1 MAMQQQ
7 LQNQANQLCQ
17 IAAQNL
23 TKGSHDAAIGLLQR
37 ALQIVPDHALAHAY
51 LGRAYAAAGDVDS
64 ARVAFDKAIAAMPA
78 AWGPRF
84 EKAQFLEQIG
94 DTIGAALAW
103 RTGLQYLPE
112 EARGDPQ
119 IAGLAARAV
128 EASSSDS
135 HQLRDHLLSVTK
147 DIWSGESGRNLRRF
161 HHTLDIS
168 VGLRPFITARPLM
181 VAVPEL
187 PAVQFFDREDFAW
200 AQDVEDQTDAVLAE
214 LHDISANDTGG
225 FVPYVQTAE
234 GNDQGQFGA
243 LDRNDGWSAYFL
255 WNQGKRVAEHCER
268 CPDTEAAINMAPQ
281 IKVKDRA
288 PAVFFSALKPHT
300 DIPPHN
306 GATNARLTVHL
317 PLIIPDNCAL
327 QVGDETRTWKMR
339 ELLIFDDTIRHAAW
353 NHSDERRVVLIFDV
367 WNPYLSTLEQAL
379 IARTIEGMVDYYGNS
394 NDLGEL

>member
-1 MAMQQQ
+1 MQQQ

-17 IAAQNL
+17 IAFSNL
-23 TKGSHDAAIGLLQR
+23 SKGSHDAAIGLLER

-51 LGRAYAAAGDVDS
+51 LGRAYAASGDVAK
-64 ARVAFDKAIAAMPA
+64 ARASFDRAIAAMPT

-94 DTIGAALAW
+94 DTIGATFYW
-103 RTGLQYLPE
+103 RTGLIYLTDADRSNADLASLINIASEAVAVNNSKLREYLWENVE
-112 EARGDPQ
+112 E
-119 IAGLAARAV
+119 LC
-128 EASSSDS
+128 E
-135 HQLRDHLLSVTK
+135 
-147 DIWSGESGRNLRRF
+147 GESEKDLKRF
-161 HHTLDIS
+161 HHCLDIMT
-168 VGLRPFITARPLM
+168 GKRRFITATPLS
-181 VAVPEL
+181 VPVPGL
-187 PAVQFFDREDFAW
+187 PAIQFFDRSDFAW
-200 AQDVEDQTDAVLAE
+200 AKDVEDQTDLVLAE
-214 LHDISANDTGG
+214 LNEITANDTAG
-225 FVPYVQTAE
+225 FIPYVQTAE
-234 GNDQGQFGA
+234 GDDSGQFGA
-243 LDRNDGWSAYFL
+243 LDNDDGWSAYFL
-255 WNQGKRVAEHCER
+255 WNQGKRVDEHCAR
-268 CPDTEAAINMAPQ
+268 CPNTEAAINMAPQ

-327 QVGDETRTWKMR
+327 QVGDDIRTWKMR

-367 WNPYLSTLEQAL
+367 WNPFLSTLEQAL